1 MNLVNI
7 KQTTLETHTDQ
18 MTLHYLT
25 LQQYRTTP
33 WTDGSTSVHMTCRKL
48 SGLQTLGHTHMHMY
62 RHMCTHTHTSTSQQQ
77 EGMWWVPIDTCRVR
91 G

>member
-18 MTLHYLT
+18 MTSHQLT
-25 LQQYRTTP
+25 HQQYRTTP

-48 SGLQTLGHTHMHMY
+48 SGLQTLGHTRDIQLHYLRVHACM
-62 RHMCTHTHTSTSQQQ
+62 HTHN
-77 EGMWWVPIDTCRVR
+77 GRNMKLMITCK
-91 G
+91 